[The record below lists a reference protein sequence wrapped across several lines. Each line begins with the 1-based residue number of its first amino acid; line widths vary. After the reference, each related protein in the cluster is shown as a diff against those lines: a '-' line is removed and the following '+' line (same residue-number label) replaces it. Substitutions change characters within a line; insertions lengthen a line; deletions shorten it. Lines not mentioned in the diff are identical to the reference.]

1 VSPWLVAALLAS
13 TAGRAAARAPEENA
27 AAAGGGASA
36 SGPVA
41 LQVQA
46 TGLALD
52 ERSVR
57 EAILREL
64 ELDAATPSDEPPVSI
79 DLRVVSGGDLTVTIQ
94 TGEGQGVSRSVATP
108 ARADEVPEVTA
119 LLVGNLAR
127 DEASGLLARLHRPE
141 PEEPSGVASPAPE
154 PRPEPEPVLPLS
166 SVNLSLVYP
175 LTLRENT
182 EERRFAL
189 ELGLFYGRIGALSG
203 VALSAGGVT
212 HVIGSVDGVMIGGIG
227 YWHGG
232 PAEGVRVGGVLG
244 VGGTGLAGIS
254 LAGMTSI
261 ERGDVAGGQ
270 IAGVVNYAEG
280 ALDGTQIGG
289 AVNVSGALGGAQ
301 IGGIF
306 NLARGDMDGVQLSG
320 ASNVS
325 GPVEGAQVSGIFN
338 LARGDV
344 DGFQLSGAS
353 NVSGPVEGAQVSG
366 IFNLARGDVDGF
378 QLSGAANLADRI
390 NGLQLSVVNIGGDV
404 NGTQI
409 GVVNVARDVDGLQL
423 GLVNVAREVDGVS
436 LGLVPYSSRGS
447 TQAVAWLG
455 SSVPF
460 NFGVRFDTG
469 VVYAM
474 PTFGFDPRGNAE
486 VFGGVDGD
494 YAPGFSLGHR
504 LHIGRAFADLDAN
517 YTNRSDGADYDEH
530 DIELR
535 YRLLGGL
542 QLSRVFGVFAGG
554 GVRHH
559 FRTQGPSDAYVKPE
573 FSLGVQLL

>member
-1 VSPWLVAALLAS
+1 LLAALLSSA
-13 TAGRAAARAPEENA
+13 AGRAAAQAPDTASGA
-27 AAAGGGASA
+27 ANDSTA
-36 SGPVA
+36 SGPLA
-41 LQVQA
+41 LQVEA

-57 EAILREL
+57 QAILREL
-64 ELDAATPSDEPPVSI
+64 DLDAAASSDEPPVSI
-79 DLRVVSGGDLTVTIQ
+79 DLRVVSGGELTVTIQ

-108 ARADEVPEVTA
+108 ARADEVAEVTA

-127 DEASGLLARLHRPE
+127 DEASGLLARLRRPA

-154 PRPEPEPVLPLS
+154 AVPEPERVLPLS

-182 EERRFAL
+182 AERRFAL
-189 ELGLFYGRIGALSG
+189 ELGLLYGRIGALSG
-203 VALSAGGVT
+203 AALSAAGVT
-212 HVIGSVDGVMIGGIG
+212 HVIGSVDGVMLGGIG

-244 VGGTGLAGIS
+244 VGGSGLAGIS
-254 LAGMTSI
+254 LAGVTTV

-270 IAGVVNYAEG
+270 ISGVVSYAEG
-280 ALDGTQIGG
+280 AVEGAQIGG
-289 AVNVSGALGGAQ
+289 AVNVSGELAGVQ
-301 IGGIF
+301 IGGVF
-306 NLARGDMDGVQLSG
+306 NLAGADMDGVQVSG
-320 ASNVS
+320 AANVS
-325 GPVEGAQVSGIFN
+325 GPVQGAQVTGM
-338 LARGDV
+338 
-344 DGFQLSGAS
+344 
-353 NVSGPVEGAQVSG
+353 
-366 IFNLARGDVDGF
+366 FNLARGDVDGF

-409 GVVNVARDVDGLQL
+409 GVVNVARDVNGLQL

-455 SSVPF
+455 SSLPF
-460 NFGVRFDTG
+460 NFGVRFETG
-469 VVYAM
+469 VLYVM

-486 VFGGVDGD
+486 IFGGVDGD

-504 LHIGRAFADLDAN
+504 LHVGRAFADLDVN
-517 YTNRSDGADYDEH
+517 YSNRSDGADYDEH

-535 YRLLGGL
+535 YRLLGGF
-542 QLSRVFGVFAGG
+542 QLSSVFGIFAGG

-559 FRTQGPSDAYVKPE
+559 FRTQGPSDQYVKPE
-573 FSLGVQLL
+573 LSVGVQLL

>member
-1 VSPWLVAALLAS
+1 LNGAHTGGHGTFVKTLRPHGWLSSWLVAALLS
-13 TAGRAAARAPEENA
+13 SVAGRAAAQVPG
-27 AAAGGGASA
+27 AAAGDTDAA
-36 SGPVA
+36 RNADLSGPVA

-64 ELDAATPSDEPPVSI
+64 ELDDTAPSSEPPVSI

-127 DEASGLLARLHRPE
+127 DEASGLLARLRQPA
-141 PEEPSGVASPAPE
+141 PEEPSGAGSPAAEVAPA
-154 PRPEPEPVLPLS
+154 PEPVLPLE

-175 LTLRENT
+175 LTLRESSA
-182 EERRFAL
+182 ERRFAF
-189 ELGLFYGRIGALSG
+189 ELGLIYGRIGALSG
-203 VALSAGGVT
+203 AAISSGLT
-212 HVIGSVDGVMIGGIG
+212 HVVGGVDGVMIGGVG

-232 PAEGVRVGGVLG
+232 PAEGVRIAGVLG
-244 VGGTGLAGIS
+244 VGGTGLDGIS
-254 LAGMTSI
+254 LAGAASI
-261 ERGDVAGGQ
+261 ERGDVQGGQ
-270 IAGVVNYAEG
+270 IAGAFNSA
-280 ALDGTQIGG
+280 DGFVDGFQIGG
-289 AVNVSGALGGAQ
+289 AVNVSGELDGVQ
-301 IGGIF
+301 IGGAF
-306 NLARGDMDGVQLSG
+306 NLAREQVAGVQLSG
-320 ASNVS
+320 ASNVA
-325 GPVEGAQVSGIFN
+325 GPVEGGQVT
-338 LARGDV
+338 
-344 DGFQLSGAS
+344 GA
-353 NVSGPVEGAQVSG
+353 
-366 IFNLARGDVDGF
+366 FNLARGDVDGF
-378 QLSGAANLADRI
+378 QLSGAANVADRI
-390 NGLQLSVVNIGGDV
+390 NGLQLSLINIGGDV
-404 NGTQI
+404 SGSQI
-409 GVVNVARDVDGLQL
+409 GLVNVARDVDGLQL

-455 SSVPF
+455 SSLPF
-460 NFGVRFDTG
+460 NFGVRFDNG
-469 VVYAM
+469 VLYVM
-474 PTFGFDPRGNAE
+474 PTFGFDTEIYGS
-486 VFGGVDGD
+486 GDGD

-504 LHIGRAFADLDAN
+504 LHIGRAFADLDVN
-517 YTNRSDGADYDEH
+517 YTNRSDGANYDEH

-542 QLSRVFGVFAGG
+542 QLTRVFGIFAGG

-559 FRTQGPSDAYVKPE
+559 FRTQGPADAYVKPE